1 MEEITDLSRE
11 YGLEILTVA
20 STYGAVYSMAD
31 DVAAMSEEEYEKFRN
46 AQIATCEDPFA
57 ARYAM
62 RGLFIGRKKAL
73 DDFD

>member
-20 STYGAVYSMAD
+20 STYGAVYSMAE
-31 DVAAMSEEEYEKFRN
+31 DVASFSDEEYQKFRN
-46 AQIATCEDPFA
+46 AQIATCEDPFT

-62 RGLFIGRKKAL
+62 RGLVIG
-73 DDFD
+73 